1 MIFWFCVF
9 VGWLCFTWMES
20 GSIDIVPSSDVMDE
34 DEIHHHHHQFPS
46 ISKPHNNNNSPGTTS
61 VHELLE
67 CPVCT
72 NSMYPPIH
80 QVCFFLH
87 FAWWVL
93 PFSFFVYFNISLCW
107 SWSICFQLLGTF
119 YLLFYLFILFLS
131 LLVNIFIIIV
141 IIIIM
146 MMMIFFWLIGLVK
159 IMDFCVIIALHWEC
173 WGSTKSRMHYPI
185 EEIFGRI

>member
-1 MIFWFCVF
+1 MYSWVGF
-9 VGWLCFTWMES
+9 VLHEWSQVALISCHPRMWWMRMR
-20 GSIDIVPSSDVMDE
+20 SITITINSLR
-34 DEIHHHHHQFPS
+34 FPS
-46 ISKPHNNNNSPGTTS
+46 LTTTTTVPAPPAS
-61 VHELLE
+61 MSFLNALYAPIQCTPQSIRFVFSSILLDG
-67 CPVCT
+67 
-72 NSMYPPIH
+72 
-80 QVCFFLH
+80 FFL
-87 FAWWVL
+87 FL
-93 PFSFFVYFNISLCW
+93 FSFFVYFNISLCW

-119 YLLFYLFILFLS
+119 YLLFYLFVLFLS